1 MTSNQSL
8 SSLNIPSSTSISE
21 VQPIN
26 AKLPEAGSAPIDM
39 NTSAIPT
46 TTTTTTPE
54 MPVPSVSA
62 TASDTSFFQRLQNT
76 HTYNAIVGTQKNIIR
91 KIFDSTVLN
100 PLKCQSDGLLHC
112 DFVVIYIILM
122 IVALIFLYIFKYNI
136 KSKFKFAIDWI
147 LIGIIFS
154 AGLLILINLCLYKK
168 PSKYAII
175 IIAIA
180 LFALYMVMAK

>member
-1 MTSNQSL
+1 MSSNQSL
-8 SSLNIPSSTSISE
+8 SSLNIPSSTSVSE
-21 VQPIN
+21 VQPTSV
-26 AKLPEAGSAPIDM
+26 KLPEVTSMPIDM

-46 TTTTTTPE
+46 ITSPSTPA
-54 MPVPSVSA
+54 MPAPV
-62 TASDTSFFQRLQNT
+62 ASDTSFFQRLQNT

-100 PLKCQSDGLLHC
+100 PLKCQSDGLLQC

-136 KSKFKFAIDWI
+136 DSKFKVAIDWI
-147 LIGIIFS
+147 LISIIFS

-168 PSKYAII
+168 PSKYAIV

-180 LFALYMVMAK
+180 LFALYMVMTK